1 MLQELPPEVQ
11 ARLRSGVALS
21 TASQCVE
28 ELLLNSLDAGA
39 SCVAARLHM
48 EDFRFQVV
56 DNGNGITSNDLEVL
70 GNRYFTSKCH
80 KIKDLENLRYYGYR
94 GEALASIASVS
105 SVVEITSRATSSS
118 RTYTKVIQDMQSVIV
133 HEAEKIRPSHGTTV
147 TVHNFFYNL
156 PVRRKCI
163 PPILEY
169 EKIRQKIEAIAL
181 VHHQVSFTLK
191 NENTGTVS
199 VQCQRT
205 NSMLSRFG
213 QIFGQ
218 TKAQRL
224 SEINYQSEKF
234 QIAGYIGREGHHNKN
249 LQFIY
254 VNGRLVLKTKLH
266 KLVNILIKKLSI
278 ICKQKI
284 CQKWAWKDPLI
295 SPSKKEGSLR
305 NSELHGIFV
314 LNITCPLS
322 DYDICLDPM
331 KTLIEFQD
339 WENVLGCVQTS
350 VKEFLERENLSA
362 REDISRED
370 IKQELLDN
378 DFIIGHSCTKN
389 STEDAKEFG
398 VLGES
403 PVRPSFASLEIYG
416 PELQSHSVKRKCT
429 FVSEVPSNCQET
441 VVDFNTD
448 NFKQTE
454 VETAAEQ
461 VPTTDKNINS
471 KINIPAEREI
481 FVDEESNHDSPDRE
495 SLCETSTGNSGSV
508 ILESTS
514 NLPTDNT
521 VDEDNV
527 ICDDQGSVG
536 ISLSSS
542 NTDGIVCSVILDK
555 SSEHT
560 NSESSIADIATPN
573 NVEEFNH
580 LLDIDNET
588 CIGTCSCMNKTWA
601 HQLCKQKRHLDTEHF
616 SVKDT
621 ASHNHTLQLC
631 GVQQHI
637 STTIPEESKFD
648 PICSTGKQSD
658 ISNPGFHQERS
669 THFNSAQWGPKSTQD
684 INMDCCDLPR
694 SEKLHRFEGNK
705 AKQVCPNNLQAHMKS
720 NDSTDGCHTTNIC
733 HQLHLKPL
741 RPGNAWEILK
751 ANTERMD
758 GGQNVA
764 DYEASGGK
772 LNCISRSW
780 KEIRLCPK
788 KPCVNHS
795 LSQSTSES
803 LKGRLTEDIRIDGD
817 MRRQCF
823 QTAVG
828 KLHTDYF
835 DKYRLALPF
844 PPSST
849 VKKPSYPVNIS
860 SITNSLGKF
869 RRTSD
874 AKCATQIAIPENKM
888 GSSEH
893 ENANRGSAISCPLF
907 PPLSKNIAE
916 GSDNPDTLANKIKP
930 ISIKCQ
936 QFLSAKSSHISSRV
950 LALHSSDAKTERT
963 FLHHNSFSEIA
974 TKEHIKDSRD
984 LNLAKYFEKNTVTND
999 TSSISLSKK
1008 LSKLKGCTHPKEH
1021 RPISNSSAGIHSLE
1035 KINLSEDVKKKQIIQ
1050 VHCSETTRSVIQI
1063 HGEKEQKE
1071 EKVIMENTD
1080 TTSPAMSLTKHCHV
1094 SLKDCM
1100 ADYLGYSKHVDVAD
1114 KGDIQPFDNQ
1124 VCKQACSEE
1133 CIIDS
1138 VQRCTVQPTISET
1151 VNISESAEREKTAA
1165 LEDEGTVNNHRIKNV
1180 NTEVT
1185 GDNLNRENK
1194 KTEIGSSSSGT
1205 QIKSDWVS
1213 HYDSLL
1219 EKRVYVNLKT
1229 GLSSY
1234 KPPPSADLQVACVQ
1248 GFCTMNVLVV
1258 NSSGRSSSC
1267 QPFITD
1273 CAQPFLPRPKEKRL
1287 RNFGKNHTG
1296 GNGSDSTLTEE
1307 WKRHVADC
1315 NAEVGSK
1322 WKEGETKHGD
1332 DSSIN
1337 SVKAL
1342 FSEWENPV
1350 FYRPPEVAV
1359 DTIANSMNAK
1369 AVKVH
1374 NILNP
1379 FKFTKDMFASLQV
1392 IQQVDKKFIVCLCTD
1407 KGPERQKDLNI
1418 LILVDQH
1425 AAHERVRL
1433 EQLTAE
1439 LFEVPE
1445 DSADIGKRVMRTSL
1459 VVPPMALEF
1468 NCHEISLIRSYQGHL
1483 ERHGL
1488 QLAFPAETVVHVT
1501 GVPVCLVERE
1511 TGEARRGRPPITCT
1525 ILEELIR
1532 EELELLQQTGGARG
1546 TLPRAIVR
1554 ILNSQACHGAVKF
1567 GDKLSWDECASLM
1580 RDLAKCQLPFQ
1591 CAHGRPAMMPLANLH
1606 HLPVVCNMQKPC
1618 KPNLS
1623 GLRKQIGLPKSVMTK
1638 D

>member
-601 HQLCKQKRHLDTEHF
+601 HQLCEQKRHLDTEHF

-658 ISNPGFHQERS
+658 ISNPGFHQER
-669 THFNSAQWGPKSTQD
+669 
-684 INMDCCDLPR
+684 I
-694 SEKLHRFEGNK
+694 
-705 AKQVCPNNLQAHMKS
+705 
-720 NDSTDGCHTTNIC
+720 
-733 HQLHLKPL
+733 
-741 RPGNAWEILK
+741 
-751 ANTERMD
+751 
-758 GGQNVA
+758 
-764 DYEASGGK
+764 
-772 LNCISRSW
+772 
-780 KEIRLCPK
+780 
-788 KPCVNHS
+788 
-795 LSQSTSES
+795 
-803 LKGRLTEDIRIDGD
+803 
-817 MRRQCF
+817 
-823 QTAVG
+823 
-828 KLHTDYF
+828 
-835 DKYRLALPF
+835 
-844 PPSST
+844 
-849 VKKPSYPVNIS
+849 KKPSYPVNIS

-984 LNLAKYFEKNTVTND
+984 LNLAKYFEKNTVTNE

-1287 RNFGKNHTG
+1287 RNFGKNHT
-1296 GNGSDSTLTEE
+1296 
-1307 WKRHVADC
+1307 
-1315 NAEVGSK
+1315 
-1322 WKEGETKHGD
+1322 GD

-1623 GLRKQIGLPKSVMTK
+1623 GLRKQIGLPKSVKTK

>member
-495 SLCETSTGNSGSV
+495 S
-508 ILESTS
+508 
-514 NLPTDNT
+514 
-521 VDEDNV
+521 
-527 ICDDQGSVG
+527 
-536 ISLSSS
+536 
-542 NTDGIVCSVILDK
+542 
-555 SSEHT
+555 
-560 NSESSIADIATPN
+560 
-573 NVEEFNH
+573 F
-580 LLDIDNET
+580 
-588 CIGTCSCMNKTWA
+588 CMNKTWA

-1296 GNGSDSTLTEE
+1296 
-1307 WKRHVADC
+1307 
-1315 NAEVGSK
+1315 
-1322 WKEGETKHGD
+1322 D

>member
-48 EDFRFQVV
+48 DDFRFQVV
-56 DNGNGITSNDLEVL
+56 DNGNGITSNDLQVL

-191 NENTGTVS
+191 NEYTGTVS

-213 QIFGQ
+213 QIFGE

-266 KLVNILIKKLSI
+266 KLVNILLKKLSI

-284 CQKWAWKDPLI
+284 CQN
-295 SPSKKEGSLR
+295 PSKKEGSLR

-339 WENVLGCVQTS
+339 WENVLGCVEMS

-362 REDISRED
+362 KEDISRED
-370 IKQELLDN
+370 IKRELLDN
-378 DFIIGHSCTKN
+378 DFIIGHPCTKN
-389 STEDAKEFG
+389 SMEDAKD
-398 VLGES
+398 
-403 PVRPSFASLEIYG
+403 
-416 PELQSHSVKRKCT
+416 
-429 FVSEVPSNCQET
+429 EVPSNCQEV

-461 VPTTDKNINS
+461 VPTTDKNIHG
-471 KINIPAEREI
+471 KINTPAEKDI
-481 FVDEESNHDSPDRE
+481 LVDAGSNHDSSDRE
-495 SLCETSTGNSGSV
+495 NFSETSTGNSGSV
-508 ILESTS
+508 IFESTS

-527 ICDDQGSVG
+527 I
-536 ISLSSS
+536 
-542 NTDGIVCSVILDK
+542 VILDK
-555 SSEHT
+555 SSEQT

-573 NVEEFNH
+573 NVEGFNN

-588 CIGTCSCMNKTWA
+588 CIGTCSCMNKTLA
-601 HQLCKQKRHLDTEHF
+601 HQLCKQKRHLDAEHF

-648 PICSTGKQSD
+648 PICIT
-658 ISNPGFHQERS
+658 
-669 THFNSAQWGPKSTQD
+669 
-684 INMDCCDLPR
+684 
-694 SEKLHRFEGNK
+694 GNK
-705 AKQVCPNNLQAHMKS
+705 AKQVCLNNLQPHMKP

-733 HQLHLKPL
+733 HQLHFKPL
-741 RPGNAWEILK
+741 RPGSILS
-751 ANTERMD
+751 ANTERID
-758 GGQNVA
+758 SGQNLA
-764 DYEASGGK
+764 DYKASGGK

-780 KEIRLCPK
+780 KEIRLCPN
-788 KPCVNHS
+788 KPCVHHS
-795 LSQSTSES
+795 LSQPTSES
-803 LKGRLTEDIRIDGD
+803 LRRRLTEDIRID
-817 MRRQCF
+817 
-823 QTAVG
+823 
-828 KLHTDYF
+828 
-835 DKYRLALPF
+835 
-844 PPSST
+844 

-874 AKCATQIAIPENKM
+874 EKCATQIALSENKM

-916 GSDNPDTLANKIKP
+916 GSGNRDILANKIKP

-950 LALHSSDAKTERT
+950 LASHSSDAKTERT
-963 FLHHNSFSEIA
+963 FLHHNNCSEIA
-974 TKEHIKDSRD
+974 TKEHIKDSKD
-984 LNLAKYFEKNTVTND
+984 FNIAKYFEKNTVTNN

-1008 LSKLKGCTHPKEH
+1008 LSKLIGCTHPKEH
-1021 RPISNSSAGIHSLE
+1021 RPISNSSAGIHSQ
-1035 KINLSEDVKKKQIIQ
+1035 DVEKKQIVQI
-1050 VHCSETTRSVIQI
+1050 HCSETTRSVIQI
-1063 HGEKEQKE
+1063 HSKKEQKE

-1080 TTSPAMSLTKHCHV
+1080 TTSPAMSLRKHCHV
-1094 SLKDCM
+1094 PLKDCM

-1124 VCKQACSEE
+1124 
-1133 CIIDS
+1133 
-1138 VQRCTVQPTISET
+1138 PTISET

-1165 LEDEGTVNNHRIKNV
+1165 LENEETVNNHRIKNM

-1194 KTEIGSSSSGT
+1194 KTEIGSSSPGT
-1205 QIKSDWVS
+1205 QMKSNWVS
-1213 HYDSLL
+1213 HYDSTL

-1229 GLSSY
+1229 GISSY
-1234 KPPPSADLQVACVQ
+1234 KPPPSADLQVACIQ
-1248 GFCTMNVLVV
+1248 GFCTMNILVV
-1258 NSSGRSSSC
+1258 DSSGEISYTCC

-1273 CAQPFLPRPKEKRL
+1273 SALPFIPRSKEKRL
-1287 RNFGKNHTG
+1287 LMADDNYICSSD
-1296 GNGSDSTLTEE
+1296 GSSQ
-1307 WKRHVADC
+1307 
-1315 NAEVGSK
+1315 
-1322 WKEGETKHGD
+1322 
-1332 DSSIN
+1332 N

-1407 KGPERQKDLNI
+1407 KGPERQKGY
-1418 LILVDQH
+1418 
-1425 AAHERVRL
+1425 E
-1433 EQLTAE
+1433 
-1439 LFEVPE
+1439 FMSE

-1488 QLAFPAETVVHVT
+1488 QLAFPAEAVVHVT
-1501 GVPVCLVERE
+1501 GVPACLVERE
-1511 TGEARRGRPPITCT
+1511 TGEARRGRPPITGT

-1546 TLPRAIVR
+1546 TLPRAIIRV
-1554 ILNSQACHGAVKF
+1554 LNSQACHGAVKF

-1623 GLRKQIGLPKSVMTK
+1623 GLRKQ
-1638 D
+1638 

>member
-48 EDFRFQVV
+48 DDFRFQVV
-56 DNGNGITSNDLEVL
+56 DNGNGITSNDLQVL

-191 NENTGTVS
+191 NEYTGTVS

-213 QIFGQ
+213 QIFGE

-266 KLVNILIKKLSI
+266 KLVNILLKKLSI

-284 CQKWAWKDPLI
+284 CQN
-295 SPSKKEGSLR
+295 PSKKEGSLR

-339 WENVLGCVQTS
+339 WENVLGCVEMS

-362 REDISRED
+362 KEDISRED
-370 IKQELLDN
+370 IKRELLDN
-378 DFIIGHSCTKN
+378 DFIIGHPCTKN
-389 STEDAKEFG
+389 SMEDAKD
-398 VLGES
+398 
-403 PVRPSFASLEIYG
+403 
-416 PELQSHSVKRKCT
+416 
-429 FVSEVPSNCQET
+429 EVPSNCQEV

-461 VPTTDKNINS
+461 VPTTDKNIHG
-471 KINIPAEREI
+471 KINTPAEKDI
-481 FVDEESNHDSPDRE
+481 LVDAGSNHDSSDRE
-495 SLCETSTGNSGSV
+495 NFSETSTGNSGSV
-508 ILESTS
+508 IFESTS

-527 ICDDQGSVG
+527 I
-536 ISLSSS
+536 
-542 NTDGIVCSVILDK
+542 VILDK
-555 SSEHT
+555 SSEQT

-573 NVEEFNH
+573 NVEGFNN

-588 CIGTCSCMNKTWA
+588 CIGTCSCMNKTLA
-601 HQLCKQKRHLDTEHF
+601 HQLCKQKRHLDAEHF

-648 PICSTGKQSD
+648 PICITGKQSD

-669 THFNSAQWGPKSTQD
+669 TNFNSAQLGPKSTQD
-684 INMDCCDLPR
+684 INMDCDLPG
-694 SEKLHRFEGNK
+694 SEMLHRFEGNK
-705 AKQVCPNNLQAHMKS
+705 AKQVCLNNLQPHMKP

-733 HQLHLKPL
+733 HQLHFKPL
-741 RPGNAWEILK
+741 RPGSILS
-751 ANTERMD
+751 ANTERID
-758 GGQNVA
+758 SGQNLA
-764 DYEASGGK
+764 DYKASGGK

-780 KEIRLCPK
+780 KEIRLCPN
-788 KPCVNHS
+788 KPCVHHS
-795 LSQSTSES
+795 LSQPTSES
-803 LKGRLTEDIRIDGD
+803 LRRRLTEDIRIDGD

-823 QTAVG
+823 QTAVS

-835 DKYRLALPF
+835 DKYRLDLPF
-844 PPSST
+844 PLSST

-874 AKCATQIAIPENKM
+874 EKCATQIALSENKM

-893 ENANRGSAISCPLF
+893 ENANR
-907 PPLSKNIAE
+907 
-916 GSDNPDTLANKIKP
+916 DKIKP
-930 ISIKCQ
+930 ISIK
-936 QFLSAKSSHISSRV
+936 SKSSHISSRV
-950 LALHSSDAKTERT
+950 LASHSSDAKTE
-963 FLHHNSFSEIA
+963 S
-974 TKEHIKDSRD
+974 
-984 LNLAKYFEKNTVTND
+984 
-999 TSSISLSKK
+999 
-1008 LSKLKGCTHPKEH
+1008 
-1021 RPISNSSAGIHSLE
+1021 IHSLE
-1035 KINLSEDVKKKQIIQ
+1035 KINSSEDVEKKQIVQI
-1050 VHCSETTRSVIQI
+1050 HCSETTRSVIQI
-1063 HGEKEQKE
+1063 HSKKEQKE

-1080 TTSPAMSLTKHCHV
+1080 TTSPAMSLRKHCHV
-1094 SLKDCM
+1094 PLKDCM

-1124 VCKQACSEE
+1124 
-1133 CIIDS
+1133 
-1138 VQRCTVQPTISET
+1138 PTISET

-1165 LEDEGTVNNHRIKNV
+1165 LENEETVNNHRIKNM

-1194 KTEIGSSSSGT
+1194 KTEIGSSSPGT
-1205 QIKSDWVS
+1205 QMKSNWVS
-1213 HYDSLL
+1213 HYDSTL

-1229 GLSSY
+1229 GISSY
-1234 KPPPSADLQVACVQ
+1234 KPPPSADLQVACIQ
-1248 GFCTMNVLVV
+1248 GFCTMNILVV
-1258 NSSGRSSSC
+1258 DSSGEISYTCC

-1273 CAQPFLPRPKEKRL
+1273 SALPFIPRSKEKRL
-1287 RNFGKNHTG
+1287 LMADDNYICSSD
-1296 GNGSDSTLTEE
+1296 GSSQ
-1307 WKRHVADC
+1307 
-1315 NAEVGSK
+1315 
-1322 WKEGETKHGD
+1322 
-1332 DSSIN
+1332 N

-1407 KGPERQKDLNI
+1407 KGPERQKGNLNI

-1439 LFEVPE
+1439 LFEVSE

-1488 QLAFPAETVVHVT
+1488 QLAFPAEAVVHVT
-1501 GVPVCLVERE
+1501 GVPACLVERE
-1511 TGEARRGRPPITCT
+1511 TGEARRGRPPITGT

-1546 TLPRAIVR
+1546 TLPRAIIRV
-1554 ILNSQACHGAVKF
+1554 LNSQACHGAVKF

-1623 GLRKQIGLPKSVMTK
+1623 GLRKQ
-1638 D
+1638 

>member
-48 EDFRFQVV
+48 DDFRFQVV
-56 DNGNGITSNDLEVL
+56 DNGNGITSNDLQVL

-191 NENTGTVS
+191 NEYTGTVS

-213 QIFGQ
+213 QIFGE

-266 KLVNILIKKLSI
+266 KLVNILLKKLSI

-284 CQKWAWKDPLI
+284 CQN
-295 SPSKKEGSLR
+295 PSKKEGSLR

-339 WENVLGCVQTS
+339 WENVLGCVEMS

-362 REDISRED
+362 KEDISRED
-370 IKQELLDN
+370 IKRELLDN
-378 DFIIGHSCTKN
+378 DFIIGHPCTKN
-389 STEDAKEFG
+389 SMEDAKEFG

-429 FVSEVPSNCQET
+429 FVSEVPSNCQEV

-461 VPTTDKNINS
+461 VPTTDKNIHG
-471 KINIPAEREI
+471 KINTPAEKDI
-481 FVDEESNHDSPDRE
+481 LVDAGSNHDSSDRE
-495 SLCETSTGNSGSV
+495 NFSETSTGNSGSV
-508 ILESTS
+508 IFESTS

-536 ISLSSS
+536 ICLSSS
-542 NTDGIVCSVILDK
+542 NTDAIVCSVILDK
-555 SSEHT
+555 SSEQT
-560 NSESSIADIATPN
+560 N
-573 NVEEFNH
+573 
-580 LLDIDNET
+580 
-588 CIGTCSCMNKTWA
+588 K
-601 HQLCKQKRHLDTEHF
+601 
-616 SVKDT
+616 
-621 ASHNHTLQLC
+621 
-631 GVQQHI
+631 
-637 STTIPEESKFD
+637 
-648 PICSTGKQSD
+648 
-658 ISNPGFHQERS
+658 RS
-669 THFNSAQWGPKSTQD
+669 TNFNSAQLGPKSTQD
-684 INMDCCDLPR
+684 INMDCDLPG
-694 SEKLHRFEGNK
+694 SEMLHRFEGNK
-705 AKQVCPNNLQAHMKS
+705 AKQVCLNNLQPHMKP

-733 HQLHLKPL
+733 HQLHFKPL
-741 RPGNAWEILK
+741 RPGSILS
-751 ANTERMD
+751 ANTERID
-758 GGQNVA
+758 SGQNLA
-764 DYEASGGK
+764 DYKASGGK

-780 KEIRLCPK
+780 KEIRLCPN
-788 KPCVNHS
+788 KPCVHHS
-795 LSQSTSES
+795 LSQPTSES
-803 LKGRLTEDIRIDGD
+803 LRRRLTEDIRID
-817 MRRQCF
+817 
-823 QTAVG
+823 
-828 KLHTDYF
+828 
-835 DKYRLALPF
+835 
-844 PPSST
+844 

-874 AKCATQIAIPENKM
+874 EKCATQIALSENKM

-916 GSDNPDTLANKIKP
+916 GSGNRDILANKIKP

-950 LALHSSDAKTERT
+950 LASHSSDAKTERT
-963 FLHHNSFSEIA
+963 FLHHNNCSEIA
-974 TKEHIKDSRD
+974 TKEHIKDSKD
-984 LNLAKYFEKNTVTND
+984 FNIAKYFEKNTVTNN

-1008 LSKLKGCTHPKEH
+1008 LSKLIGCTHPKEH
-1021 RPISNSSAGIHSLE
+1021 RPISNSSAGIHSQ
-1035 KINLSEDVKKKQIIQ
+1035 DVEKKQIVQI
-1050 VHCSETTRSVIQI
+1050 HCSETTRSVIQI
-1063 HGEKEQKE
+1063 HSKKEQKE

-1080 TTSPAMSLTKHCHV
+1080 TTSPAMSLRKHCHV
-1094 SLKDCM
+1094 PLKDCM
-1100 ADYLGYSKHVDVAD
+1100 ADYLEVIYN
-1114 KGDIQPFDNQ
+1114 PL
-1124 VCKQACSEE
+1124 
-1133 CIIDS
+1133 
-1138 VQRCTVQPTISET
+1138 TIKYANSIVT

-1165 LEDEGTVNNHRIKNV
+1165 LENEETVNNHRIKNM

-1194 KTEIGSSSSGT
+1194 KTEIGSSSPGT
-1205 QIKSDWVS
+1205 QMKSNWVS
-1213 HYDSLL
+1213 HYDSTL

-1229 GLSSY
+1229 GISSY
-1234 KPPPSADLQVACVQ
+1234 KPPPSADLQVACIQ
-1248 GFCTMNVLVV
+1248 GFCTMNILVV
-1258 NSSGRSSSC
+1258 
-1267 QPFITD
+1267 
-1273 CAQPFLPRPKEKRL
+1273 
-1287 RNFGKNHTG
+1287 
-1296 GNGSDSTLTEE
+1296 
-1307 WKRHVADC
+1307 
-1315 NAEVGSK
+1315 
-1322 WKEGETKHGD
+1322 
-1332 DSSIN
+1332 DSS
-1337 SVKAL
+1337 VY
-1342 FSEWENPV
+1342 F
-1350 FYRPPEVAV
+1350 
-1359 DTIANSMNAK
+1359 
-1369 AVKVH
+1369 
-1374 NILNP
+1374 
-1379 FKFTKDMFASLQV
+1379 FK
-1392 IQQVDKKFIVCLCTD
+1392 
-1407 KGPERQKDLNI
+1407 
-1418 LILVDQH
+1418 
-1425 AAHERVRL
+1425 
-1433 EQLTAE
+1433 
-1439 LFEVPE
+1439 
-1445 DSADIGKRVMRTSL
+1445 
-1459 VVPPMALEF
+1459 
-1468 NCHEISLIRSYQGHL
+1468 SYQGHL

-1488 QLAFPAETVVHVT
+1488 QLAFPAEAVVHVT
-1501 GVPVCLVERE
+1501 GVPACLVERE
-1511 TGEARRGRPPITCT
+1511 TGEARRGRPPITGT

-1546 TLPRAIVR
+1546 TLPRAIIRV
-1554 ILNSQACHGAVKF
+1554 LNSQACHGAVKF

-1623 GLRKQIGLPKSVMTK
+1623 GLRKQ
-1638 D
+1638 